1 LENTNEPPA
10 FVGETLEEKFAQL
23 LMVAE
28 LCVQVRATTPALIL
42 IYSAIEVAGWLSGQK
57 FTGWVKKY
65 LLPDSNLDCTPGE
78 LYGARNGIVHNFSS
92 ESDASREGKLRQI
105 VYSWGKADIE
115 TLRMMTN
122 IVNLDL
128 DLPNAGARGVKA
140 KFTSVI
146 LEDLLA
152 AFRIGLVRFFKEA
165 ESNERIAKRIKE
177 RSGKVLVHMSRAEG
191 ETLVKKWDAA
201 LLREI
206 AAIRDQK

>member
-1 LENTNEPPA
+1 VSEDGRPNEPPT
-10 FVGETLEEKFAQL
+10 FIGETIEQKFAQL

-28 LCVQVRATTPALIL
+28 FCVQVRATTPALIL
-42 IYSAIEVAGWLSGQK
+42 IYSAIDVAAWLSGQQ
-57 FTGWVKKY
+57 FTAWVSKY
-65 LLPDSNLDCTPGE
+65 LLPGSNLDCTPRE

-115 TLRMMTN
+115 TLRAMTK

-128 DLPNAGARGVKA
+128 DVTSTAAKA

-146 LEDLLA
+146 LEDLIA
-152 AFRIGLVRFFKEA
+152 AFRIGLVQFFKEA

-177 RSGKVLVHMSRAEG
+177 RSVKVLVHMSKTEG
-191 ETLVKKWDAA
+191 ETLAKLGSA
-201 LLREI
+201 LFGEDGPDR
-206 AAIRDQK
+206 K